1 MTTKTIEP
9 LKSNPRSARRA
20 PRQARPRRKSPRPS
34 SATAASFAH
43 LLAGMPP
50 VLRPDKVA
58 LVTGWSRRKIYE
70 LCEAGHGVG
79 EPPLLESHTLPG
91 GTVQRKQITRR
102 SVAVFLLR
110 TGTYNPN
117 DFPLLVRLTLRGMK
131 VSQLRQLIIAVE
143 GEIKRHQVAAPSSQ
157 HR

>member
-1 MTTKTIEP
+1 
-9 LKSNPRSARRA
+9 
-20 PRQARPRRKSPRPS
+20 
-34 SATAASFAH
+34 
-43 LLAGMPP
+43 
-50 VLRPDKVA
+50 LRPDKVA